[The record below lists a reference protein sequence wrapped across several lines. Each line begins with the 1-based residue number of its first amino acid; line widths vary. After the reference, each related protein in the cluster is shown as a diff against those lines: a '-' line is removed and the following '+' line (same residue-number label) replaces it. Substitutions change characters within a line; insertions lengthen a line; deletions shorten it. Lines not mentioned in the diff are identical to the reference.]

1 MAVNTAVE
9 SSMLII
15 GALFIEIL
23 GKGPDGTLYFSQQ
36 MCYIM
41 HYVRAENTAFVVGGL
56 QRSRSGRQGLP

>member
-1 MAVNTAVE
+1 
-9 SSMLII
+9 MLII

-41 HYVRAENTAFVVGGL
+41 HYVRAENTPFVIGGL
-56 QRSRSGRQGLP
+56 QRPRCARQRLP